1 MASAY
6 VNIRV
11 EVPNTTVAQLESKF
25 RNPNTDATASNYE
38 AVQLLDVLFSALRAG
53 AIDGEVRVGFG
64 TAAVAPDITGG
75 SAITISNLK

>member
-11 EVPNTTVAQLESKF
+11 EIPDTTVAQLEGKYRSA
-25 RNPNTDATASNYE
+25 NTDATASNYE
-38 AVQLLDVLFSALRAG
+38 AIQLLDILFSALRAG

-64 TAAVAPDITGG
+64 TAAVTPDITGG
-75 SAITISNLK
+75 SAVTISNLK